1 MIMLIL
7 SLIVA
12 VEHLGIM
19 LLEMVGT
26 PQQQAQAFDMPLEYV
41 KQAPARVA
49 LANQGIYNGMLGVL
63 LILSFLLFHG
73 AVLVIVLRLLLGF
86 IVVVALYGGM
96 TATRKIWLVQLLPAA
111 IALLVTFL

>member
-1 MIMLIL
+1 M
-7 SLIVA
+7 
-12 VEHLGIM
+12 
-19 LLEMVGT
+19 
-26 PQQQAQAFDMPLEYV
+26 
-41 KQAPARVA
+41 A

-86 IVVVALYGGM
+86 IGVVALYGGM

-111 IALLVTFL
+111 LALLVTFL

>member
-1 MIMLIL
+1 MKKDTMRG
-7 SLIVA
+7 V
-12 VEHLGIM
+12 
-19 LLEMVGT
+19 VG
-26 PQQQAQAFDMPLEYV
+26 
-41 KQAPARVA
+41 
-49 LANQGIYNGMLGVL
+49 LGVL

-111 IALLVTFL
+111 LSLLVTFL